1 MAAGYWAAGW
11 LEVVGVVREVVGDMM
26 IPCTFEVLDWRR
38 EIDFALEEFL
48 VTDLAAR
55 QTVMGVLVAAL
66 KMTVIVAMVVV
77 AASSAPIEG
86 PLTTRLPLLQIVIRD
101 VSLPRGAH
109 ARFSA
114 ASAAKVMQLWWRPLP
129 RHLAALPCS
138 SIFD

>member
-86 PLTTRLPLLQIVIRD
+86 PLTTQI
-101 VSLPRGAH
+101 
-109 ARFSA
+109 
-114 ASAAKVMQLWWRPLP
+114 
-129 RHLAALPCS
+129 HL
-138 SIFD
+138 